1 MNTMLKK
8 QFHKLGISAKQ
19 LVNELIAYKFK
30 ASSSA
35 AYAFLSKKR
44 FKPFE
49 ALFLSTKLSLP
60 IEEFGYSSAQF
71 QPIGNTSDIQ
81 QSNIEFECFDEK
93 LDKDYEAFIEK
104 YFSLLQSKI
113 EQATEQISIYDY
125 FAINKGVKNAPY
137 RRLFTEAM
145 EKYYLSIEAQLKAHP
160 QMRYRRFLVLPLE
173 TYKGRQISKEEAL
186 KKAIVLA
193 FSVTLEHIMRSFKF
207 GDRFELYL
215 LPVPVRLFSFGTI
228 DNDISL
234 AEYDKLSAF
243 GQVSSPSK
251 LFINQGKDLKTQG
264 IIQSYQREIDELA
277 LNSAIDGLSYCYRLE
292 SIDFASAV
300 KRGIEEASS
309 TLKRINDQISDSAE
323 MFQVE
328 PSFDIEI
335 IARKKIEN
343 QIILNALEKKRET
356 MKKAVATA

>member
-1 MNTMLKK
+1 MLKK

-60 IEEFGYSSAQF
+60 IEELGYSSAHF
-71 QPIGNTSDIQ
+71 QPIGNTSDVQ
-81 QSNIEFECFDEK
+81 QSNIEFECFDEE

-137 RRLFTEAM
+137 RRVFTEAM

-160 QMRYRRFLVLPLE
+160 QMRYRRFLVLLGNIQGPSN
-173 TYKGRQISKEEAL
+173 KQR
-186 KKAIVLA
+186 
-193 FSVTLEHIMRSFKF
+193 RSFKKGHRISICCNTRTYYAF
-207 GDRFELYL
+207 LQIWGALRT
-215 LPVPVRLFSFGTI
+215 LPITRTCSFVFFW
-228 DNDISL
+228 D
-234 AEYDKLSAF
+234 Y
-243 GQVSSPSK
+243 
-251 LFINQGKDLKTQG
+251 
-264 IIQSYQREIDELA
+264 
-277 LNSAIDGLSYCYRLE
+277 
-292 SIDFASAV
+292 
-300 KRGIEEASS
+300 
-309 TLKRINDQISDSAE
+309 
-323 MFQVE
+323 
-328 PSFDIEI
+328 
-335 IARKKIEN
+335 
-343 QIILNALEKKRET
+343 
-356 MKKAVATA
+356 